1 MYHRSFGEK
10 GAGMPDHEELEFRTA
25 DFLDRQDTE
34 RRKARLMPWGRH
46 LEPTPETDAEED
58 ETDEAERS

>member
-1 MYHRSFGEK
+1 
-10 GAGMPDHEELEFRTA
+10 MPDHEELEFRTA

-46 LEPTPETDAEED
+46 LEPTPETDAEE
-58 ETDEAERS
+58 ELRLLKNLLIGQYTVRAE

>member
-1 MYHRSFGEK
+1 
-10 GAGMPDHEELEFRTA
+10 MPDHEELEFRTA

-58 ETDEAERS
+58 EDDEAERS